1 MCVFFYL
8 TFWFPDRDFVAHYV
22 ENTNLILVITE
33 AEKDGCDK
41 CKLSVDPKDLIQE
54 PVEPSAAEG

>member
-1 MCVFFYL
+1 M
-8 TFWFPDRDFVAHYV
+8 AHYV

-54 PVEPSAAEG
+54 PVEPSAAEGKSERGPVFIFYT